1 VTLEAV
7 SDRVRTYLK
16 ARPDT
21 IRQIVTSLTD
31 PETSDLLE
39 PSTTAEGDG
48 PEVLNDDAGVDG
60 ELHDVDPDE
69 VKGDEAAML
78 NWTPDPVQAD
88 PARSS
93 ARRTSDVLS
102 ILVNIYGSK
111 ALFVTEFR
119 SMLADK
125 LLNASDFETDR
136 EVRNLELLKKRF
148 GESALSHCEVMLKDI
163 AESKRTTR
171 TIQNHFGDAHSKK
184 LDATIVSR
192 LCWPALS
199 TETFELPEAM
209 AAEMARFEKQF
220 MHSKA
225 PRKLVWKPTL
235 GCVTIDVAF
244 ADKKVRNIKC
254 TPMHATIIAAF
265 GEQPQWTLSALAAK
279 LKVDADLIKR
289 RIVLWQNRGFIHEM
303 GRTPSGDIN
312 YEAPTHLGA
321 GAEGRQQLGD
331 EEEEGGSSSAEAQ
344 LDAEMR
350 VYEQYVFGMLTNLE
364 SLPLGRIHNMLRM
377 FVPASGGERGY
388 DRSEAELQRFLNR
401 LVEDGKLELSGGN
414 FKIRK

>member
-1 VTLEAV
+1 MCVGRCLTHTHQHADAVSVLAEAIDARLLKPGADTANIIQVYVSAIKALRHLDPTGVTLEAV

-244 ADKKVRNIKC
+244 ADKKV
-254 TPMHATIIAAF
+254 
-265 GEQPQWTLSALAAK
+265 WTLPPPVCPYRIGRPACALPRARAGAAVT
-279 LKVDADLIKR
+279 LPRPPLPTPTHTHTHTHTHR
-289 RIVLWQNRGFIHEM
+289 ENTTPPLLRLIVLSCGV
-303 GRTPSGDIN
+303 
-312 YEAPTHLGA
+312 AP
-321 GAEGRQQLGD
+321 R
-331 EEEEGGSSSAEAQ
+331 
-344 LDAEMR
+344 
-350 VYEQYVFGMLTNLE
+350 
-364 SLPLGRIHNMLRM
+364 
-377 FVPASGGERGY
+377 
-388 DRSEAELQRFLNR
+388 
-401 LVEDGKLELSGGN
+401 
-414 FKIRK
+414 